1 MHLFSL
7 DLYLSFEKLISTTMH
22 SDLSNE
28 AFKALFPDIYEFA
41 AIEHILSTGKL
52 KQVKQDDWLV
62 DIGDPIVY
70 MPLVLEG
77 QLRILR
83 EDEDGNEL
91 LLYFIK
97 PGETCAMSLTC
108 CMGNAVS
115 NVRAIA
121 EEDTRVLM
129 LPIQVIDEW
138 TSTYP
143 SFKSFILKTYQKRFD
158 ELLRTIDGIAFHN
171 LDDRL
176 LQLLKQKASLEDHV
190 VIATHHEL
198 ATQLNSSREVISRIL
213 KQMERKGKI
222 QMGRNKITLLT

>member
-1 MHLFSL
+1 M
-7 DLYLSFEKLISTTMH
+7 T
-22 SDLSNE
+22 SNLPTVSE
-28 AFKALFPDIYEFA
+28 FKALFSDIYETTA
-41 AIEHILSTGKL
+41 VEQILAMAKSKT
-52 KQVKQDDWLV
+52 VKQDDWLV
-62 DIGDPIVY
+62 DIGDPIVH
-70 MPLVLEG
+70 MPFVLEG

-83 EDEDGNEL
+83 EDEEGHEL

-108 CMGNAVS
+108 CMGKAES

-121 EEDTRVLM
+121 EEDTHVLL
-129 LPIQVIDEW
+129 LPIQVLDEW

-158 ELLRTIDGIAFHN
+158 ELLKTIDGIAFHN

-176 LQLLKQKASLEDHV
+176 LQLLKQKASQDDSIVH
-190 VIATHHEL
+190 ATHQEL

-222 QMGRNKITLLT
+222 QMGRNKITLLP

>member
-1 MHLFSL
+1 MVLNN
-7 DLYLSFEKLISTTMH
+7 K
-22 SDLSNE
+22 E
-28 AFKALFPDIYEFA
+28 AQEFKILFPDIYEMP
-41 AIEHILSTGKL
+41 AIEKILELGKI
-52 KQVKQDDWLV
+52 KKVKSDEWLV
-62 DIGDPIVY
+62 DIGDPILF
-70 MPLVLEG
+70 MPLVTKG
-77 QLRILR
+77 HLRILR
-83 EDEDGNEL
+83 EDDEGHEL
-91 LLYFIK
+91 LLYFMK

-108 CMGNAVS
+108 CMGNALS

-121 EEDTRVLM
+121 EEDSEVIL

-158 ELLRTIDGIAFHN
+158 ELLKTIDGIAFHN

-176 LQLLKQKASLEDHV
+176 LQLLKQKASKEDAIIH
-190 VIATHHEL
+190 ATHQEL

-222 QMGRNKITLLT
+222 QMGRNKITLLS